1 MNAVWLVL
9 YLGSLVHLLAL
20 NGYGL
25 KQPASLVI
33 LAPLAAVL
41 LLPVLVRKRPS
52 LLPPG
57 LLRGAGLAGF
67 ACTLVFVKSIY
78 LEGWDSAAWGPNLA
92 VAGAGLGSL
101 LPALAGTGSSGPGS
115 WLWIAFW
122 LGTGILDPALPLLG
136 AGLAG
141 MLQGSGLGL
150 DTAQPAEPASVPKP
164 WLALFLFGLA
174 LPKPWWDYGIER
186 GWAWAAASVGL
197 GAALAAFGPVR
208 SRWVRLP
215 AWVPAL
221 GLGLLAILYAPAFG
235 APWGFLVGFCAGMTW
250 ARGPLPMD
258 RATAAVLAGLLVS
271 FAVHANAWI
280 PGLRHLIW
288 VGN

>member
-9 YLGSLVHLLAL
+9 YLGSLVHLLTL

-33 LAPLAAVL
+33 LAPIAAAL
-41 LLPVLVRKRPS
+41 MLPALFRNRPS
-52 LLPPG
+52 LLHPG
-57 LLRGAGLAGF
+57 VLRSAGLVGF
-67 ACTLVFVKSIY
+67 SCTLVFVKSIY
-78 LEGWDSAAWGPNLA
+78 LEGWDSTAWGLNIA

-101 LPALAGTGSSGPGS
+101 VPTLAGTGTPGPGS

-150 DTAQPAEPASVPKP
+150 DSPQPVEPTSFPQP
-164 WLALFLFGLA
+164 WLAFFLFGLA
-174 LPKPWWDYGIER
+174 LPKPWWDFGIER
-186 GWAWAAASVGL
+186 EWAWASASVGV
-197 GAALAAFGPVR
+197 GAALAALGPVR
-208 SRWVRLP
+208 ARIVQLP
-215 AWVPAL
+215 ASVPAW
-221 GLGLLAILYAPAFG
+221 GLGLLAILYAPALG
-235 APWGFLVGFCAGMTW
+235 IPWGILLGFCAGSVW
-250 ARGPLPMD
+250 VRPLPMD
-258 RATAAVLAGLLVS
+258 RATSAFLAGLLLS
-271 FAVHANAWI
+271 FALHANAWI

-288 VGN
+288 LGN